1 MRVTVESTSEEDEE
15 EDEEVVVE
23 VEQRAA
29 SLSLQDSLAA
39 SSRSMLVGD
48 VGFFSGLK
56 LLYGLANI

>member
-1 MRVTVESTSEEDEE
+1 MRVTVESTSEEEE
-15 EDEEVVVE
+15 REDEEVMVE

-39 SSRSMLVGD
+39 SSRCMLVGD

>member
-1 MRVTVESTSEEDEE
+1 MESTSEEEDE
-15 EDEEVVVE
+15 EEVVVE

-39 SSRSMLVGD
+39 SSRCMLVGD

>member
-29 SLSLQDSLAA
+29 SLSLQDSLTA
-39 SSRSMLVGD
+39 SSRCMLVGD

>member
-1 MRVTVESTSEEDEE
+1 MRVIVESTSEE

-39 SSRSMLVGD
+39 SSRCMLVGD

-56 LLYGLANI
+56 LLYGLTNI

>member
-39 SSRSMLVGD
+39 SSRCMLVGD